1 MMKKNFLSKILA
13 RDLNGLNIISTYC
26 EGALTSVSEIKYL
39 KRNKVFLISL
49 TRKSLKDNKKSD
61 IISVCK
67 WEFIENVVA
76 KNIDQKDNKLKL
88 KLLGIDVIKI
98 DKQYEI
104 NLLFSDNRFITLYSE
119 IIEVML
125 EDLKDIEKDENIKD

>member
-1 MMKKNFLSKILA
+1 MVKNFLSKILA

-26 EGALTSVSEIKYL
+26 EDSTTSVQEIKYL
-39 KRNKVFLISL
+39 KKNKIFLLSL

-67 WEFIENVVA
+67 FEFIENVVA
-76 KNIDQKDNKLKL
+76 KNIDQKDSKLKL
-88 KLLGIDVIKI
+88 KLMGIDPMKI
-98 DKQYEI
+98 GKQYEI

-119 IIEVML
+119 IIEATL
-125 EDLKDIEKDENIKD
+125 EDLKKK

>member
-1 MMKKNFLSKILA
+1 MGKNFLSKILA

-26 EGALTSVSEIKYL
+26 EDSTTSVQEIKYL
-39 KRNKVFLISL
+39 KKNKIFLLSL

-67 WEFIENVVA
+67 FEFIENVIA
-76 KNIDQKDNKLKL
+76 KNIDQKDSKLKL
-88 KLLGIDVIKI
+88 KLMGIDLMKTG
-98 DKQYEI
+98 KQYEI

-119 IIEVML
+119 IIEVTL
-125 EDLKDIEKDENIKD
+125 EDLKKK